1 MKSFRSGFGLS
12 GKCLESSRVCGLKNF
27 EGFGRFVGL
36 ESSRVLA
43 WQVLGEFE
51 GASLAGAWKVCV
63 VVGCESALVWAAKRA
78 RMCEVV

>member
-1 MKSFRSGFGLS
+1 M
-12 GKCLESSRVCGLKNF
+12 CGLKNF

>member
-12 GKCLESSRVCGLKNF
+12 DLESSRVCGLKKF
-27 EGFGRFVGL
+27 EGFGGL
-36 ESSRVLA
+36 DISRVLA

-63 VVGCESALVWAAKRA
+63 VVGCECALVWAAKRA
-78 RMCEVV
+78 RMCEAV

>member
-12 GKCLESSRVCGLKNF
+12 DLESLRVCRLKKF
-27 EGFGRFVGL
+27 RGFGRFVGL

-78 RMCEVV
+78 RMCEAPCI